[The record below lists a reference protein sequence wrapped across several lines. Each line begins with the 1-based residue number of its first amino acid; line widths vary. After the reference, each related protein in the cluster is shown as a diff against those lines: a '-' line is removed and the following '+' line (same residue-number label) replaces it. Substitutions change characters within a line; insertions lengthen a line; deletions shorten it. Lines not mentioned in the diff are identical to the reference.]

1 MAQSEGAEP
10 TEEPTPQRLL
20 KARERGQVAMSREFS
35 AALGFAALVAVLAG
49 SAPLGVARLL
59 GLFHHALATAVSSGG
74 AESNRKTVLV
84 AIGARDVFVSVFV
97 SILAVPLGV
106 TMAVAVLVGAI
117 QSGGLF
123 SWKAARPDVS
133 RLSPAAGFKRVFGAR
148 MLGEMAKG
156 LSKVALVLAVAVSSV
171 GWGTRELPGLAG
183 APSRSVLAVLGL
195 FSRRL
200 GVRVALVLVALGAI
214 DWLLVRRRHR
224 KSLMMTR
231 DEVKREYKESEGDP
245 AHRLERQRLHREIN
259 EQRMINDVRKADFV
273 VVNPE
278 HIAVAVKYDRDAEAA
293 PQVVAK
299 GERLMAERIKQV
311 AREAGVPIYRD
322 VGLARALNE
331 LPEGEE
337 IPEALYEAV
346 AELLRVLWEMDQGKP
361 ALPSSTADGV
371 SVPSPPAAADRAGS
385 PGRSSSIW
393 KRV

>member
-20 KARERGQVAMSREFS
+20 KARERGQVAMSRDFS

-49 SAPLGVARLL
+49 SAPLGVVRLL

-74 AESNRKTVLV
+74 AESNRNTVLV
-84 AIGARDVFVSVFV
+84 AIAARNVFVSV
-97 SILAVPLGV
+97 LAVPLGV

-123 SWKAARPDVS
+123 SWKAVRPDVS
-133 RLSPAAGFKRVFGAR
+133 RLSPAAGLKRVFGAR

-156 LSKVALVLAVAVSSV
+156 LSKVAVVLAVAVSSV

-183 APSRSVLAVLGL
+183 APSWSVLAVLGL
-195 FSRRL
+195 FARRL

-245 AHRLERQRLHREIN
+245 AHRSERQRLHREIN

-278 HIAVAVKYDRDAEAA
+278 HIAVAVKYDRDAEGA

-361 ALPSSTADGV
+361 PLPSSTADGV
-371 SVPSPPAAADRAGS
+371 SVPSPPAAADGAGS